1 MDHELI
7 QTTAIALGI
16 GLGGGFNIYA
26 TILMLGISGATGSV
40 NLPTGLEVLENPLVI
55 LAAGLMYGVE
65 FFADKIPGFD
75 SIWDTIHTFIR
86 IPLGAILAGDA
97 MAEYGVVAES
107 VSMIIGGGL
116 SSATHFT
123 KSGTRAIINTSPEP
137 VSNWTASISED
148 AAVFGGVW
156 AAINHPVI
164 WVITAIVIIAIMVW
178 VIPKL
183 WRGIKLV
190 FNKIAGLFGKKS
202 ESKPQDIKT

>member
-86 IPLGAILAGDA
+86 IPLGAMLAGDA

-178 VIPKL
+178 IIPKL

>member
-164 WVITAIVIIAIMVW
+164 WVITAVVIIAIMVW
-178 VIPKL
+178 IIPKL

>member
-178 VIPKL
+178 IIPKL

>member
-26 TILMLGISGATGSV
+26 TILMLGVSGATGSV
-40 NLPTGLEVLENPLVI
+40 NLPGELEILQNPLVM
-55 LAAGLMYGVE
+55 LAAGAMYGVE

-86 IPLGAILAGDA
+86 IPLGAMLAGDA

-202 ESKPQDIKT
+202 EAVKS